1 LILASAAQHTIRI
14 KKESGAFDQTRYL
27 RLTGEHKCMIARNY
41 LDELAGDYAETNRIC
56 ESLIGNYRITK
67 EDLDLSMKSL
77 KKQRNRL
84 QRRVVPLI
92 QDREKTMEAHHA
104 FMHFHS
110 IVLKDMKHILP
121 EAVRQRLVHTN
132 VESWKGGH
140 GCRTKDAVTEKL
152 RITNKNLLKRLDSV
166 RQFLKEHERSNVMIQ
181 AVDFDEQQIQVT
193 QALMRISELEDLIAV
208 RKVVAARLTLSLEKL
223 KAKCNRVP
231 ATEQSNTNHV
241 PTAAELINCYTEG
254 EKSTWPEKL
263 ANKKPRKS

>member
-1 LILASAAQHTIRI
+1 FYLLQINCFPNAALILASAAQHTIRI

-110 IVLKDMKHILP
+110 IVLKDM
-121 EAVRQRLVHTN
+121 
-132 VESWKGGH
+132 
-140 GCRTKDAVTEKL
+140 
-152 RITNKNLLKRLDSV
+152 
-166 RQFLKEHERSNVMIQ
+166 
-181 AVDFDEQQIQVT
+181 
-193 QALMRISELEDLIAV
+193 ELGAE
-208 RKVVAARLTLSLEKL
+208 
-223 KAKCNRVP
+223 CNRVP

-263 ANKKPRKS
+263 ANKKPRKSKSGYERHRRLWGNTERGL